1 MHVSSVV
8 WVWTRHPRQWCSR
21 HSLNRISQASV
32 SFEEIF
38 HVLKPSWNGLYITFS
53 RQCSVCNGPS
63 FNVQLHYLSWR
74 INIDT
79 NHLTFSNI
87 LMPQHSPMTSS
98 DSSCLFHIF
107 WVYAVTL
114 ECHLLQVCNIFS
126 GISLVETH
134 PLMIKFLRRALR
146 TTV

>member
-1 MHVSSVV
+1 MGVDEAPTSVV
-8 WVWTRHPRQWCSR
+8 QQAQFNQNLSG
-21 HSLNRISQASV
+21 LSQLWRDFSCVKAQ
-32 SFEEIF
+32 
-38 HVLKPSWNGLYITFS
+38 LPSWSGLYITFS
-53 RQCSVCNGPS
+53 HQCSVYNGPS
-63 FNVQLHYLSWR
+63 FKVQLHYLSWH
-74 INIDT
+74 INRDT
-79 NHLTFSNI
+79 NHLTLFKQP
-87 LMPQHSPMTSS
+87 MPQHSPMTSS